1 VKTDTLTPRVIAA
14 LAAVYLIWGSTYLAI
29 AIALRDLPPFL
40 LSGLRVLL
48 AGVLLFGWLVWR
60 KYPMPTRR
68 EWRDSLIVG
77 ALLLGVGNGGVVFA
91 QQWVPSA
98 AAALAV
104 ASMPI
109 WATLFGF
116 WFGRPSRG
124 LDLVA
129 VGVGFLGVAL
139 LNLDASLLEGGWGA
153 IALLIAPMAWAFGST
168 LSARLTL
175 PKGLMMSATQML
187 MGGLVLC
194 VIGVVRGEP
203 IPEQVGLP
211 SLLAWAWLV
220 FGGSIVAY
228 SAYVWLLENVRPA
241 LATSYAF
248 VNPLV
253 AVLLGITLAGESLEL
268 WGWLGMLVIVGA
280 VATLTL
286 SKAKS

>member
-1 VKTDTLTPRVIAA
+1 M
-14 LAAVYLIWGSTYLAI
+14 
-29 AIALRDLPPFL
+29 RDLPPFL
-40 LSGLRVLL
+40 LSGARVIL
-48 AGVLLFGWLVWR
+48 AGALLFGWLRWR
-60 KYPMPTRR
+60 GYPAPTPR

-77 ALLLGVGNGGVVFA
+77 TLLLGVGNGGVVFA

-109 WATLFGF
+109 WATLFGRL
-116 WFGRPSRG
+116 FGRPSSG
-124 LDLVA
+124 LDLIA

-139 LNLDASLLEGGWGA
+139 LNLDAALFTAGWGA
-153 IALLIAPMAWAFGST
+153 VALLIAPIAWAFGST

-175 PKGLMMSATQML
+175 PRGLMMSATQML
-187 MGGLVLC
+187 MGGAVLLVVGLL
-194 VIGVVRGEP
+194 RGEP
-203 IPEQVGLP
+203 IPDAVGLP

-220 FGGSIVAY
+220 FAGSLVAY
-228 SAYVWLLENVRPA
+228 SAYIWLLEHVRPA

-253 AVLLGITLAGESLEL
+253 AVLLGITLNAETLEL
-268 WGWLGMLVIVGA
+268 WGWLGMCVIVGA

-286 SKAKS
+286 SRTSH